1 MVSLQDD
8 GVVLGSSAAS
18 TVGFQFCCEV
28 RKVYTFSIYTLDNS
42 SGFTPF
48 AHFHA
53 NFYGLLLHAD
63 GAANTYVF
71 GKAAGRTN
79 VGHSRSPV
87 LPCNR
92 PRLFYR
98 RLAYLSVP
106 SKGLIIRLGRGRK
119 GTRTPRSSRVQGLRS
134 SSPSYASLISLGLS
148 GKIGIV
154 TFGGG

>member
-1 MVSLQDD
+1 MISLQDD

-63 GAANTYVF
+63 GAADAYVL
-71 GKAAGRTN
+71 GKAAGRTD

-92 PRLFYR
+92 PRRLYR
-98 RLAYLSVP
+98 WLAYLSVP
-106 SKGLIIRLGRGRK
+106 SRRLIRRLDRGK
-119 GTRTPRSSRVQGLRS
+119 KETRTARL
-134 SSPSYASLISLGLS
+134 SLA
-148 GKIGIV
+148 
-154 TFGGG
+154 